1 MDKFRYLNADEIEVR
16 VAQVSKKTGSIS
28 LLLYKDARVDQKM
41 LDEAFGMFGWQKSYE
56 RDNKGNLFCIVSVKS
71 PDGEW
76 ISKSDVGKESNM
88 EATKGEASDA
98 FKRACF
104 NWGIGRELYTA
115 PSIWITKDAYRPI
128 EGDRDGTYDHFSV
141 KDIGYDDQGN
151 INRLTIRNDSIKRDV
166 YTMGQKTEDKA
177 EEVPHISAVKV
188 KSIEDKAEAD
198 GVSVAKICKMMKVKK
213 LEELTEEQFAYV
225 ASNWT
230 LEVIPKCAELLK
242 G

>member
-16 VAQVSKKTGSIS
+16 VSQVSKTTKSIS
-28 LLLYKDARVDQKM
+28 LLLYKDARADQRM
-41 LDEAFGMFGWQKSYE
+41 LDEKFGMFGWQKKYE
-56 RDNKGNLFCIVSVKS
+56 RDSRGNLFCIVSIKS

-76 ISKSDVGKESNM
+76 ISKSDVGTESNM
-88 EATKGEASDA
+88 ESTKGEASDA

-115 PSIWITKDAYRPI
+115 PSIWIGKDSYKPI
-128 EGDRDGTYDHFSV
+128 DGKDGTYDRFSV

-151 INRLTIRNDSIKRDV
+151 INRLTIRNDSIRRDV
-166 YTMGQKTEDKA
+166 YTMGQKTE
-177 EEVPHISAVKV
+177 EGVSHISAVKV

-225 ASNWT
+225 ANNWT
-230 LEVIPKCAELLK
+230 LEVIPTCAERSK
-242 G
+242 A